1 MSTIDSPAIGTATI
15 NAVSVDCPAKT
26 NLTLHVGPNG
36 AAVMNSTPSIARSA
50 YTTPSPPRAKRREA
64 ASR

>member
-26 NLTLHVGPNG
+26 NLTLHVGPSHAEWG
-36 AAVMNSTPSIARSA
+36 GRHELDTIYLSLIHI
-50 YTTPSPPRAKRREA
+50 
-64 ASR
+64 

>member
-26 NLTLHVGPNG
+26 NHAFYINF
-36 AAVMNSTPSIARSA
+36 
-50 YTTPSPPRAKRREA
+50 
-64 ASR
+64 